1 MAHSYYKRKRFNKMA
16 ITTEYYNLQ
25 NPCATQLYNVTDT
38 QNKFIVCD
46 SIDSCVEYC
55 SGKDNVKPDQCN
67 GCDDATVEKQMFYNM
82 KGAECALVLP
92 DWTVANSD
100 KYFTKENDDVESFGA
115 FCEKSIVPPGRI
127 PFRQMWTNLKDNDNP
142 DEVNPEFFDCSKL
155 DFKAALELAGITLT
169 NGFVISPAYN
179 KSFCFAYGCTAQS
192 GGISLTAD
200 GNTDTDA
207 NTNNDLGIYNE
218 LNLQDGLNIC
228 QDYIY
233 ASNSGKTITSVI
245 LGAIFVGL
253 FF

>member
-1 MAHSYYKRKRFNKMA
+1 MGSYYKRKRLNKMA
-16 ITTEYYNLQ
+16 ITTEYYNPQ
-25 NPCATQLYNVTDT
+25 NPCAAQLINVTDT

-55 SGKDNVKPDQCN
+55 SGKDNVEPDECTN
-67 GCDDATVEKQMFYNM
+67 CDDASVVDQKFYNM

-92 DWTVANSD
+92 DWTEANSD
-100 KYFTKENDDVESFGA
+100 KYFTKDGDEESFKA

-127 PFRQMWTNLKDNDNP
+127 PFRKMWTSLKDDP
-142 DEVNPEFFDCSKL
+142 DKSDNPEFFDCSKL
-155 DFKAALELAGITLT
+155 DFKAALESAEITLT
-169 NGFVISPAYN
+169 DGFVISPAYN

-200 GNTDTDA
+200 PNTDANT
-207 NTNNDLGIYNE
+207 NTNNDLGIYNV
-218 LNLQDGLNIC
+218 LNLQDELYIC

-245 LGAIFVGL
+245 LGAIFVG
-253 FF
+253 